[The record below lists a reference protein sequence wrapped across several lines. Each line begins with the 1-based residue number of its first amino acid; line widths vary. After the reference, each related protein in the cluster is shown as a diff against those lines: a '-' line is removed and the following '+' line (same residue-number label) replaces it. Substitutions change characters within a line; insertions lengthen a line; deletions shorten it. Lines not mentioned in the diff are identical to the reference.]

1 MAKLS
6 THGDFPVDLIESA
19 KAELAGELNF
29 AEQSEPSVRSG
40 SGYPSLGNVLGHG
53 FDFGEPPVS
62 NFYDEDLRR
71 LRDQLK
77 IVSNNIGRGND
88 YGSKARAAE
97 LRLEIRD
104 KLAQHKR
111 NVAAAQSAVGEPE
124 PEGSSMEVETDN
136 RGALI
141 PDYNESA
148 QEALDFARC
157 QRPDG
162 SFYGTG
168 GVCRKGSPTGA
179 KEKEAPKGRKSS
191 GKTSESSAKKAAP
204 KASASSDMKSK
215 RAEVREMDK
224 TAKAANKAA
233 DKADK
238 KFQKSKSPADGKE
251 ARRLDKIAKSAD
263 REANKA
269 DKELQRMAKSA
280 SNDKGRAKN
289 VKINEAL
296 ASGNK
301 SRLRSAQAEVQK
313 RIASL
318 EKKGQ
323 PVPKPLQATAKLLKS
338 RLD

>member
-29 AEQSEPSVRSG
+29 SEEQEPSTRSG
-40 SGYPSLGNVLGHG
+40 AGYPSLGNVLGHG

-111 NVAAAQSAVGEPE
+111 NVAAAQAAVGEPE

-157 QRPDG
+157 QRPNG
-162 SFYGTG
+162 TFYGTAG
-168 GVCRKGSPTGA
+168 ICKSGSPVGA
-179 KEKEAPKGRKSS
+179 KEKEAPKGR
-191 GKTSESSAKKAAP
+191 AKAAP
-204 KASASSDMKSK
+204 KAK
-215 RAEVREMDK
+215 AEP
-224 TAKAANKAA
+224 KAAGKEAPKSEVKATQANVRKLDKAAKAA
-233 DKADK
+233 DKKADAADK
-238 KFQKSKSPADGKE
+238 KFQAEYKKAQKVE
-251 ARRLDKIAKSAD
+251 AKAAQAQAALRKDPQNQAKKDAFRVANMDARNAMDKVRILQKQTRKLD
-263 REANKA
+263 REAKALNRAANKL
-269 DKELQRMAKSA
+269 DKEFQKS
-280 SNDKGRAKN
+280 
-289 VKINEAL
+289 I
-296 ASGNK
+296 
-301 SRLRSAQAEVQK
+301 
-313 RIASL
+313 
-318 EKKGQ
+318 KK
-323 PVPKPLQATAKLLKS
+323 
-338 RLD
+338 

>member
-1 MAKLS
+1 MKN
-6 THGDFPVDLIESA
+6 SA
-19 KAELAGELNF
+19 YENFSEKAL
-29 AEQSEPSVRSG
+29 
-40 SGYPSLGNVLGHG
+40 
-53 FDFGEPPVS
+53 
-62 NFYDEDLRR
+62 
-71 LRDQLK
+71 
-77 IVSNNIGRGND
+77 
-88 YGSKARAAE
+88 
-97 LRLEIRD
+97 
-104 KLAQHKR
+104 
-111 NVAAAQSAVGEPE
+111 
-124 PEGSSMEVETDN
+124 
-136 RGALI
+136 
-141 PDYNESA
+141 
-148 QEALDFARC
+148 EALDFARC

-168 GVCRKGSPTGA
+168 GTCRKGSPTGA
-179 KEKEAPKGRKSS
+179 KEKEAPKGRS
-191 GKTSESSAKKAAP
+191 KAAP
-204 KASASSDMKSK
+204 KASVASDLKSK
-215 RAEVREMDK
+215 MAEVREMDK

-280 SNDKGRAKN
+280 KNDKGRAKN

-301 SRLRSAQAEVQK
+301 SRLRSAQAEIQK
-313 RIASL
+313 RIAAL

-338 RLD
+338 RIEG

>member
-1 MAKLS
+1 MKN
-6 THGDFPVDLIESA
+6 SA
-19 KAELAGELNF
+19 YENF
-29 AEQSEPSVRSG
+29 SE
-40 SGYPSLGNVLGHG
+40 
-53 FDFGEPPVS
+53 E
-62 NFYDEDLRR
+62 
-71 LRDQLK
+71 
-77 IVSNNIGRGND
+77 
-88 YGSKARAAE
+88 
-97 LRLEIRD
+97 
-104 KLAQHKR
+104 
-111 NVAAAQSAVGEPE
+111 
-124 PEGSSMEVETDN
+124 
-136 RGALI
+136 AL
-141 PDYNESA
+141 
-148 QEALDFARC
+148 EALDFARC

-168 GVCRKGSPTGA
+168 GTCRKGSPTGA

-191 GKTSESSAKKAAP
+191 GKVSDADAKKLSASLTKQIGEAAKAGDQKKVDNLMLAKSTVDQQIKARKEAKVSDGAKKAAP

-215 RAEVREMDK
+215 RAEVREMDR

-263 REANKA
+263 REANKS